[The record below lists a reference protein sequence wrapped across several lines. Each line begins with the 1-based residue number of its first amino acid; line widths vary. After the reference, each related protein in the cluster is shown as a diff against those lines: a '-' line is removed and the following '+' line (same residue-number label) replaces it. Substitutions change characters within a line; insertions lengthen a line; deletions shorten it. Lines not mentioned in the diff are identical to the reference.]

1 MSNVAPLF
9 KTIACVLAA
18 AGDQDTAGFGLP
30 DYGVLGVATQVENQ
44 LVDDAL
50 AEKVRDKP
58 TVH

>member
-1 MSNVAPLF
+1 MSNVTPLF

-18 AGDQDTAGFGLP
+18 ADDQDSAGFGLP
-30 DYGVLGVATQVENQ
+30 DYGLLGVVSQVENQ

-58 TVH
+58 TLH